1 MTFHPAKAFPWMLVL
16 LAACSANGPGPAIS
30 APSPARGPA
39 AGLAA
44 APDLHESVRQLTARG
59 AENLDVS
66 AGPVPG
72 TRIIRI
78 RGGFNEV
85 LVAKTNPD
93 GTVST
98 RCVDSADEADAFLGE
113 PASASPAKAAQ

>member
-1 MTFHPAKAFPWMLVL
+1 MTFHPAKAFFWMLVL

-30 APSPARGPA
+30 APSPRGPA

-44 APDLHESVRQLTARG
+44 APDIHESVRQLTARG
-59 AENLDVS
+59 PDNLDVS
-66 AGPVPG
+66 AGPVG

-78 RGGFNEV
+78 RGGYNEV

-98 RCVDSADEADAFLGE
+98 RCVDSADGADAFLGE
-113 PASASPAKAAQ
+113 TASAKAAQ